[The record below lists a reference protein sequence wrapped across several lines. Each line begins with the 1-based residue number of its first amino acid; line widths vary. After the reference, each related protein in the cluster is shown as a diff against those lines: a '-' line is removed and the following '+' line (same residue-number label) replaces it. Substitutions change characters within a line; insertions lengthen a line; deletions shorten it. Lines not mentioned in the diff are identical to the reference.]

1 VSPAE
6 STPLPRALEEATED
20 QPAARVAFA
29 AAFAADPTHAYALIG
44 PTGTGKRAAARAFAA
59 ELLAAAA
66 EDPEQARRRAL
77 ADPSPHPD
85 LAWLRPP
92 GNQHLV
98 DEVRERVIGAVS
110 FRPFEGGRRLFVI
123 EDADAMAEESQNA
136 LLKTLEEP
144 PPYVHLVLVSSEPA
158 GLLETV
164 RSRCREIRFSP
175 LPRDAVERRLGAE
188 LDLPPASLAALAA
201 LAEGDL
207 GRARFLGSE
216 RGSRLRELTEAC
228 ARSARS
234 GRLGERPWGGLLELA
249 GEIGEQEGEAV
260 EAAARARA
268 EELGKGRDAD
278 RLRREG
284 EDAAKRA
291 GRRARTRALDTALG
305 LAAAW
310 YVDLIACAEGVPEQ
324 VRNRDRIEAL
334 EADAGDLDPAAARRS
349 AELAMAT
356 RRHLRVNVNEELALE
371 ALFHRAAAT
380 LGAKSDV
387 L

>member
-1 VSPAE
+1 MSPAE
-6 STPLPRALEEATED
+6 SAPLPPALEEATED
-20 QPAARVAFA
+20 QPAARAAFA
-29 AAFAADPTHAYALIG
+29 AAFAAGATHAYTLIG

-66 EDPEQARRRAL
+66 DNPEGARRRAL

-110 FRPFEGGRRLFVI
+110 YRPFEGGRRLFVI

-144 PPYVHLVLVSSEPA
+144 PSYAHLVLVSSEPA

-164 RSRCREIRFSP
+164 RSRCREIRFTP
-175 LPRDAVERRLGAE
+175 LPRAAVERRLGAE
-188 LDLPPASLAALAA
+188 LDLPPESLAALAA

-216 RGSRLRELTEAC
+216 RGSRLRELTETC
-228 ARSARS
+228 ARSARA
-234 GRLGERPWGGLLELA
+234 GRLGERPWAGLLDLA
-249 GEIGEQEGEAV
+249 GEVGEQESDAV

-268 EELGKGRDAD
+268 EDLGKGRDAD

-284 EDAAKRA
+284 EEAAKRA

-305 LAAAW
+305 LTAAW
-310 YVDLIACAEGVPEQ
+310 YVDLIACAEGVPDQ

-334 EADAGDLDPAAARRS
+334 EADAGDLDPSAARRC

-356 RRHLRVNVNEELALE
+356 RRHLTVNVNEELALE

-380 LGAKSDV
+380 LGARSDV